1 MLVDT
6 PILTTEQVQLVEKD
20 VNEKIKNAIPVE
32 VKVYEEGDETL
43 SKVFL
48 LIINSYVSV
57 YLWFCRNSQKSC
69 QKTTE
74 QFE

>member
-1 MLVDT
+1 LLDT
-6 PILTTEQVQLVEKD
+6 PTLTTKQVQQVERD

-43 SKVFL
+43 SKVL
-48 LIINSYVSV
+48 LLMKNTYVSV
-57 YLWFCRNSQKSC
+57 YLWFRRNSQKSC
-69 QKTTE
+69 QKTTG

>member
-6 PILTTEQVQLVEKD
+6 PILTTEQVQQVEKD

-57 YLWFCRNSQKSC
+57 NL
-69 QKTTE
+69 
-74 QFE
+74 

>member
-57 YLWFCRNSQKSC
+57 NL
-69 QKTTE
+69 
-74 QFE
+74 

>member
-32 VKVYEEGDETL
+32 VKVYKEGDETL

-57 YLWFCRNSQKSC
+57 NL
-69 QKTTE
+69 
-74 QFE
+74 